1 MKKVLTILL
10 SVLMAVCLC
19 GFATIAFADGEDT
32 PKENASLVLGTYAS
46 MDVNSAGITFNKG
59 EGFTIGKDT
68 GADAFMGW
76 GILFDIGSTAN
87 DMGLVNLT
95 MSGTKYVLS
104 GIINNLN
111 NADAIEFRFNG
122 AKLGEIAV
130 GDYIEFSKGFTIT
143 TKSNGIYEVKESMY
157 CTWNGN
163 TFVVNNYAPATVVD
177 VNYTASYGGWAGPAV
192 SVNFGEPCGLGD
204 WAPVTDRTYISYTD
218 GNGKDVITALEVQGN
233 YMNINRNETRVV
245 EIGDVL
251 TLKAGFIW
259 GGKEIKKTVYYQY
272 QVENQPFV
280 LIDVDSLVIDAPE
293 TATVTVDATE
303 DVTLTAEGYT
313 ALPVTYTIENEEIA
327 TVVGKGLTARVTGVS
342 AGTTT
347 LTATFAG
354 ITKTVNITVENVG
367 AELDHITVDGK
378 IIAHKMDTALDL
390 STLTG
395 TRHYS
400 DESTSDFTVTED
412 MISGDY
418 DLNTVGTYTLT
429 VTVKDKTCNVTLEVL
444 EMPELTVVDI
454 NYAAWANALLI
465 NFNEKVKQEGDYD
478 TNHIDLVHIELVDSN
493 GDALTYSLQR
503 RETYIFASVN
513 APNVGDRITIK
524 AGTIFGTKELKQDV
538 TYVSAVANAT
548 WVVYDPAVH
557 KVDSIELT
565 AGRSFLAEGTTL
577 ALTATLNEGAVGTAK
592 FSSSNTDVATVDAN
606 GVVTGVSAGDVV
618 ITAKAGGKTATIN
631 LQVTEPLTMTG
642 IELSNSY
649 MIWVEKD
656 QEIVLPTDFTAH
668 VVFEGDFVGE
678 DFALTA
684 DNFRLADVDTS
695 VVTDISDI
703 TAFVTVKGYIT
714 YEGKDYEVGV
724 NVKVFEPVDMTVKEV
739 AIVEWFAHY
748 IFVEYPNS
756 SMNNSNITGVTLEG
770 ITKISYYR
778 ADGTEVTLSEMQL
791 GGPGNILVIPGF
803 EDADK
808 MNKENYLDEKY
819 YRNGDRIVLHAG
831 LTGYYWTGKTHQT
844 ATDNAAITEHTGM
857 VVREC
862 VLKEELTYVYNTET
876 LLWEIYVPY
885 TGIEKANDSVNV
897 VVGKS
902 TSLGVAKVPANATT
916 GVVTY
921 TVADETIATVNAKTG
936 SVTGVKEGTTTVTA
950 TVSGDAG
957 EFSVTVTVNVT
968 DGITGIEFAD
978 GTNVKVKVGA
988 ESIDFTGVTANFV
1001 YASGRKVAVDLSKA
1015 TVKGFDSAEEGEI
1028 NVVVSAVGPDG
1039 ATYKTT
1045 LKVTVEKAKKGGCG
1059 SSALGLVS
1067 ALTMV
1072 TAGAFVVLK
1081 KKK

>member
-10 SVLMAVCLC
+10 SVLMAACLC

-32 PKENASLVLGTYAS
+32 PTVTENKTFSIGDFVAFDNSQSGIAFVKPTDIVIDGGEDAFQGYGWLFNINSLVNDLSLVTMDTAS
-46 MDVNSAGITFNKG
+46 GDHYQC
-59 EGFTIGKDT
+59 
-68 GADAFMGW
+68 
-76 GILFDIGSTAN
+76 ST
-87 DMGLVNLT
+87 
-95 MSGTKYVLS
+95 
-104 GIINNLN
+104 IINY
-111 NADAIEFRFNG
+111 NAARDPLQIEFRMSDYNT
-122 AKLGEIAV
+122 ATPAV
-130 GDYIEFSKGFTIT
+130 GDYLTIGKGLTIAT
-143 TKSNGIYEVKESMY
+143 ANNGTYEVKETIY
-157 CTWNGN
+157 YVWNGT
-163 TFVVNNYAPATVVD
+163 TFIKGDKAPLAIENISFDAPVEGESHWNALLIRFNANCGV
-177 VNYTASYGGWAGPAV
+177 ASPWGPAPDMNYIDYV
-192 SVNFGEPCGLGD
+192 SAENVAIDGLN
-204 WAPVTDRTYISYTD
+204 PVTMNEYIFIF
-218 GNGKDVITALEVQGN
+218 NHVATA
-233 YMNINRNETRVV
+233 NEM
-245 EIGDVL
+245 I
-251 TLKAGFIW
+251 TLKAGLEF
-259 GGKEIKKTVYYQY
+259 GGKKLY
-272 QVENQPFV
+272 N
-280 LIDVDSLVIDAPE
+280 DVSYITLNGLEFDVIN
-293 TATVTVDATE
+293 ATELNAEDVTLFVDATE
-303 DVTLTAEGYT
+303 NVVFTSGDYPT
-313 ALPVTYTIENEEIA
+313 LPVTYTIENEEIA

-378 IIAHKMDTALDL
+378 ITAHKMDTALDL

-400 DESTSDFTVTED
+400 DESTSNFTVTED
-412 MISGDY
+412 MISGEY
-418 DLNTVGTYTLT
+418 DLNTVDTYTLT
-429 VTVKDKTCNVTLEVL
+429 VTLNDKTCNVTLEVL

-538 TYVSAVANAT
+538 TYVSEVANAT

-606 GVVTGVSAGDVV
+606 GVVSGVKPGDVV

-642 IELSNSY
+642 VELSNSY

-656 QEIVLPTDFTAH
+656 QKIVLPTDFSAH

-695 VVTDISDI
+695 VVTDISDV

-714 YEGKDYEVGV
+714 YEGEEYEVDV
-724 NVKVFEPVDMTVKEV
+724 NVKVFEPMDMTVKEI
-739 AIVEWFAHY
+739 AIVDWFDCY
-748 IFVEYPNS
+748 VFVEYPNS
-756 SMNNSNITGVTLEG
+756 SMNNSNITGVTLDG

-778 ADGTEVTLSEMQL
+778 ADGTEVKLSEMQL

-808 MNKENYLDEKY
+808 MTLENYLDEKY
-819 YRNGDRIVLHAG
+819 YRNGDKIVLHAG
-831 LTGYYWTGKTHQT
+831 LTGYYWTGKTHKT

-857 VVREC
+857 VIREC
-862 VLKEELTYVYNTET
+862 VLQEELTYVYNTET

-968 DGITGIEFAD
+968 DGITGIEFAE

-1015 TVKGFDSAEEGEI
+1015 NVRGFDSAEEGEI
-1028 NVVVSAVGPDG
+1028 SVVVSAVGPDG
-1039 ATYKTT
+1039 VTYRTT
-1045 LKVTVEKAKKGGCG
+1045 LKVTVEKAKKSGCG

>member
-32 PKENASLVLGTYAS
+32 PTVTENKAFEMGDFASWNDNESQACAEFSRTIVKGDKAPLAIENINFDAPVEGENHWNALLIKLNANCGVADSWGPAPDMNYI
-46 MDVNSAGITFNKG
+46 DYVSAENVAISGLNPVTMNEYIFIFNHV
-59 EGFTIGKDT
+59 
-68 GADAFMGW
+68 A
-76 GILFDIGSTAN
+76 TAN
-87 DMGLVNLT
+87 EM
-95 MSGTKYVLS
+95 
-104 GIINNLN
+104 I
-111 NADAIEFRFNG
+111 
-122 AKLGEIAV
+122 
-130 GDYIEFSKGFTIT
+130 
-143 TKSNGIYEVKESMY
+143 
-157 CTWNGN
+157 
-163 TFVVNNYAPATVVD
+163 
-177 VNYTASYGGWAGPAV
+177 
-192 SVNFGEPCGLGD
+192 
-204 WAPVTDRTYISYTD
+204 
-218 GNGKDVITALEVQGN
+218 
-233 YMNINRNETRVV
+233 
-245 EIGDVL
+245 
-251 TLKAGFIW
+251 TLKAGLEF
-259 GGKEIKKTVYYQY
+259 GGKKLY
-272 QVENQPFV
+272 N
-280 LIDVDSLVIDAPE
+280 DVSYITLDGLGFSVINATSLEAED
-293 TATVTVDATE
+293 VTLFVDATE
-303 DVTLTAEGYT
+303 NVMFTSGDYPT
-313 ALPVTYTIENEEIA
+313 LPVTYTIENEEIA
-327 TVVGKGLTARVTGVS
+327 TVVGKGLTAQVTGVS

-347 LTATFAG
+347 LTASFAG

-378 IIAHKMDTALDL
+378 ITAHKMDTALDL

-400 DESTSDFTVTED
+400 DGSTSDFTVTED
-412 MISGDY
+412 MISGEY
-418 DLNTVGTYTLT
+418 DLNTVGEYTLT

-444 EMPELTVVDI
+444 EMPELAVVDI

-503 RETYIFASVN
+503 RETYIFAGIK

-592 FSSSNTDVATVDAN
+592 FSSSDTDVATVDAN
-606 GVVTGVSAGDVV
+606 GVVTGVKPGDVV
-618 ITAKAGGKTATIN
+618 ITAKAGGKTATIS
-631 LQVTEPLTMTG
+631 LRVTEPLTMTG
-642 IELSNSY
+642 IALSNSY

-656 QEIVLPTDFTAH
+656 QKIVLPTDFTAH
-668 VVFEGDFVGE
+668 VVFEGDFVGD

-695 VVTDISDI
+695 AVTDIADV

-714 YEGKDYEVGV
+714 YEGKDYEVEV
-724 NVKVFEPVDMTVKEV
+724 NVKVFEPVEMSVKEI
-739 AIVEWFAHY
+739 AIVDWFNCY
-748 IFVEYPNS
+748 VFVEYPNS
-756 SMNNSNITGVTLEG
+756 SMNNSNITGVTLDG

-808 MNKENYLDEKY
+808 MTLENYLDEKY

-831 LTGYYWTGKTHQT
+831 LTGYYWTGKTHKT

-857 VVREC
+857 IIREC

-950 TVSGDAG
+950 TVTGDAG

-968 DGITGIEFAD
+968 DGITGIEFAE

-1001 YASGRKVAVDLSKA
+1001 YASGKKVAVDLGKA

-1028 NVVVSAVGPDG
+1028 SVVVSAVGPDG
-1039 ATYKTT
+1039 ATYRTT
-1045 LKVTVEKAKKGGCG
+1045 LKVTVEKAKKSGCG

-1067 ALTMV
+1067 ALAMV